1 MARPSEPLLKLLR
14 DALKKRGLSTS
25 ELASRAG
32 VERGELK
39 RRLTG
44 AEDLTVDQFIA
55 IAQAL
60 ELQQDMAA
68 LVGAHPEPEPDPE
81 TEEGAVAG
89 TESVSPIHTL
99 RSQTEEPA
107 DPAFD
112 AFANAPRELVRA
124 GFTWGYDLF
133 LHFDAKQLTASGV
146 PESILSKFP
155 EVLPIRLESRWH
167 RHNRPEFGADSFTV
181 ILSFDILRT
190 CTFPWSSLRTVQFTI
205 PEEDTPPSPQ
215 PTPPEPT
222 PLRPALRLVKD

>member
-60 ELQQDMAA
+60 DLQKEMAG
-68 LVGAHPEPEPDPE
+68 LVGAAPAPEPE
-81 TEEGAVAG
+81 TEEEGTVAG

-99 RSQTEEPA
+99 RTQAEEPA

-112 AFANAPRELVRA
+112 PFANAPRELVRA

-133 LHFDAKQLTASGV
+133 LHFDVKQLNGSGV
-146 PESILSKFP
+146 PEAVLTKFP

-167 RHNRPEFGADSFTV
+167 RHNRPEFGADAFTV

-205 PEEDTPPSPQ
+205 PEEAVPPPSAP
-215 PTPPEPT
+215 PPPEPT

>member
-25 ELASRAG
+25 ELANRAG

-68 LVGAHPEPEPDPE
+68 LVGAPVEPDPE

-99 RSQTEEPA
+99 RTQAEEPA

-112 AFANAPRELVRA
+112 PFANAPRELVRA

-133 LHFDAKQLTASGV
+133 LHFDAKQLVGSGV

-155 EVLPIRLESRWH
+155 DVLPIRLESRWH
-167 RHNRPEFGADSFTV
+167 RHNRPEFGADAFTV

-205 PEEDTPPSPQ
+205 PEEAVPPP
-215 PTPPEPT
+215 PAPAPPEPPA